1 MKLFLYCFRDF
12 DETEF
17 FDELQKTHD
26 FTYATCAEYPNLQ
39 NASLAAGY
47 DAVSVTPTP
56 MGRDMLEKF
65 HSLGVKY
72 ILTRSIGYEHIDLQA
87 AAELGM
93 HVSRVAYDP
102 DTVADF
108 SVMLMLMLL
117 RNMHQIIDRSDVQD
131 YSLFGKRGRDIGDCT
146 IGVIGTGGIGM
157 TVIRHL
163 QGFGC
168 RILACSTHEAPHKT
182 ELCEYVTRDELLR
195 QSDVIT
201 LHVPG
206 KAENF
211 HLLDADAFAR
221 MKQDVCIVNTARGS
235 LIDENAL
242 IDALESGKVH
252 GAALD
257 VLEDERGLI
266 YIDRTGDCIANR
278 QMAILRS
285 FPNVMFTGHT
295 AFYTRKVI
303 RSMAECTVRCMFA
316 MRDGRED
323 PLIII

>member
-17 FDELQKTHD
+17 FDDLQRTHD
-26 FTYATCAEYPNLQ
+26 FTYATCPAYPNMD
-39 NASLAAGY
+39 NADLAAGC

-56 MGRDMLEKF
+56 MGADLLEKF
-65 HSLGVKY
+65 RSLGVRY
-72 ILTRSIGYEHIDLQA
+72 ILTRSIGYEHIDLDA
-87 AAELGM
+87 AKRLGM
-93 HVSRVAYDP
+93 HVSRVAYGP
-102 DTVADF
+102 ETVADF

-117 RNMHQIIDRSDVQD
+117 RNMKQILDRSDIQD
-131 YSLFGKRGRDIGDCT
+131 YSLKGKRGRDICDCT
-146 IGVIGTGGIGM
+146 IGVIGAGGIGM

-168 RILACSTHEAPHKT
+168 RVLAYSTHEAPHKT
-182 ELCEYVTRDELLR
+182 DLCEFVTLDELYA

-201 LHVPG
+201 LHIPG
-206 KAENF
+206 KAENH
-211 HLLDADAFAR
+211 HLLDREAFAK
-221 MKQDVCIVNTARGS
+221 MKQGVRIVNTARGN
-235 LIDENAL
+235 LIDAGAL
-242 IDALESGKVH
+242 IEALESGKVA

-257 VLEDERGLI
+257 VLEDESGLI

-278 QMAILRS
+278 DMAVLRS

-316 MRDGRED
+316 MRDGVDD
-323 PLIII
+323 PLVIL